1 MYFIQKNFILYQITI
16 KNHEQQPFR
25 SKFVQNKKKRNPLKE
40 FKRNLYDVMVI
51 VLSRPYARGLH
62 APIFIS
68 GYSFLIISN
77 KCVLMQETH
86 IMPIITG
93 SYSHT
98 VTARAKQENHL
109 ALCDDVN
116 RISLPR

>member
-1 MYFIQKNFILYQITI
+1 
-16 KNHEQQPFR
+16 
-25 SKFVQNKKKRNPLKE
+25 
-40 FKRNLYDVMVI
+40 MVI
-51 VLSRPYARGLH
+51 VLSQPYARGLH

-68 GYSFLIISN
+68 RYSFLIISN

-86 IMPIITG
+86 IMPIIMTG

-116 RISLPR
+116 RISLQR